1 MTCTKHMHMHD
12 EEVASL
18 ESGPHGLVIAKFE
31 DSVHTTELSNLMLAG
46 VAPVK
51 GKRSTKKP
59 AAAAATAA
67 PAAPAPAPAA
77 AVLKKPAAA
86 ISKGKPAAA
95 DAVVP
100 GGDYTLMHYGTKG
113 NNSIGIRAKFGLKA
127 QVLSFGG
134 KLCTKS
140 KAEMLVI
147 GEELVA
153 DLQAGMSCVDAKKK
167 GMTKCGL

>member
-18 ESGPHGLVIAKFE
+18 EPGPHGLVIAKFE

-46 VAPVK
+46 VAHVK
-51 GKRSTKKP
+51 QQKKP

-67 PAAPAPAPAA
+67 PAAPAPAPAP
-77 AVLKKPAAA
+77 AVLKKPGAA

-100 GGDYTLMHYGTKG
+100 GSDYTVMHYGTQG

-127 QVLSFGG
+127 QVLSFGS
-134 KLCTKS
+134 KRCTKS

-147 GEELVA
+147 GKELVS